1 MKKPPIPP
9 HVHRLS
15 QFQNDLTGTRFGRLT
30 VVAYRGKAPKTKNS
44 MWLCLCDCGRTRDH
58 VRYQDLMQGRT
69 NNCPAC
75 SAEQTSKRIR
85 KMFKEKKK
93 LMKQKEEDFA

>member
-1 MKKPPIPP
+1 MKKLPIPP

-15 QFQNDLTGTRFGRLT
+15 QFQNDLTGTRFGRLM

-44 MWLCLCDCGRTRDH
+44 MWLCLCDCGRTRDM

-75 SAEQTSKRIR
+75 KAENQVAYHRKRSR
-85 KMFKEKKK
+85 LLKRLK
-93 LMKQKEEDFA
+93 KQKEEDFA